1 MRTTIA
7 LLVGIILGLLS
18 GEVRDLVVSP
28 AEAQSPGTRV
38 VLMGIH
44 PTSGAA
50 IPVSVTTQ
58 GYINTKVI
66 P

>member
-1 MRTTIA
+1 MRAKIA
-7 LLVGIILGLLS
+7 IGVLIGIIVGMLADNLTT
-18 GEVRDLVVSP
+18 P

-44 PTSGAA
+44 PTTGAA
-50 IPVSVTTQ
+50 IPVSITTQ
-58 GYINTKVI
+58 GYVNTKVI

>member
-1 MRTTIA
+1 MLADNLTT
-7 LLVGIILGLLS
+7 
-18 GEVRDLVVSP
+18 P

-44 PTSGAA
+44 PTTGAA
-50 IPVSVTTQ
+50 IPVSITTQ
-58 GYINTKVI
+58 GYVNTKVI